1 MLTGKEIKNIFD
13 LQKTGKKIKVKKEK
27 NKNNEW
33 K

>member
-13 LQKTGKKIKVKKEK
+13 LQKTGKQIKVKKEK